1 MRYVIRDRQ
10 AGNLIDEYND
20 KDKAIYTLNLFES
33 EDLVDG
39 IYEANFYE
47 VYDTINEEV
56 IYEGRN

>member
-1 MRYVIRDRQ
+1 MQYAIRDRQ
-10 AGNLIDEYND
+10 DGNLIDEYND
-20 KDKAIYTLNLFES
+20 KDKAIYILNLFEAQ
-33 EDLVDG
+33 DLVDG